1 MILNMRKFE
10 LIKNKLM
17 SLLNCNYIEYMYNVD
32 KRRIDFIIQYTKIN
46 FTIIINFYG
55 DEIQQNDEYFFKKIV
70 QAIDEELHNIIYKVK
85 YERR

>member
-10 LIKNKLM
+10 FIKDKLLT
-17 SLLNCNYIEYMYNVD
+17 LLDCDNIEYMYNVD

-46 FTIIINFYG
+46 FTIIVNFYG
-55 DEIQQNDEYFFKKIV
+55 DEIQQNDEYFLKKIV